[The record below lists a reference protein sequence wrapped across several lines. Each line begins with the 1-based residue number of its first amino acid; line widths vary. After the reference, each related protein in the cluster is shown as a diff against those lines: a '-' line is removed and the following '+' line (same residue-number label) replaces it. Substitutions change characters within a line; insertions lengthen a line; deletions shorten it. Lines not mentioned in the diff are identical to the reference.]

1 MHGKLWKWGKSIS
14 KHLSAFLLLHKSKD
28 DVLFYMWDFWP
39 RFFSLFYLFLFNDVL
54 TLNLQQHGKEILRND
69 LLSLISLL
77 NLLQA
82 RAEDNTYWTVWLDYK
97 SEPLLLAWYV
107 VLLTSSECTVLFEHR
122 TFVTCLSTIK
132 SM

>member
-1 MHGKLWKWGKSIS
+1 MESYINVVILFQSFPTSPWFKSYYMT
-14 KHLSAFLLLHKSKD
+14 
-28 DVLFYMWDFWP
+28 FYFTDGTFDP
-39 RFFSLFYLFLFNDVL
+39 NSFHFCTSFFSLML
-54 TLNLQQHGKEILRND
+54 TLNLQQHGKEILRNG

-107 VLLTSSECTVLFEHR
+107 VLLTSLECTVLFEHR